1 MKPNIPILTIT
12 LHIPLL
18 EGVDAEQVLEA
29 IGQQVT
35 EALDQVRGEESQDG
49 EESTV
54 ERAEAS
60 TEEKWEPYTDATKDD
75 ILAKLG
81 YGPEK

>member
-12 LHIPLL
+12 LHIPLM
-18 EGVDAEQVLEA
+18 EGVDAEHVLEA

-35 EALDQVRGEESQDG
+35 EALEQVRGEASDDG
-49 EESTV
+49 EESTL
-54 ERAEAS
+54 ERDETITAE
-60 TEEKWEPYTDATKDD
+60 TYEPYTETTKED

-81 YGPEK
+81 YGPEA